1 MSREEFKER
10 FGEYPEDMLG
20 GDWENIVEYY
30 LDNEMS
36 FGDNQLQNEE
46 LEGLI

>member
-20 GDWENIVEYY
+20 NDWENIIEYY
-30 LDNEMS
+30 LEHEGKD
-36 FGDNQLQNEE
+36 GDNL
-46 LEGLI
+46 